1 MPPIAR
7 IIINIVLFQIGWL
20 VCVLS
25 AVNNIALISLLFAFT
40 AIGFHLF
47 FTPMRIKEI
56 QMLFLVTLTGT
67 AWETVMVQLGFMVYI
82 NGNIFEGLPPY
93 WILAMWLLFATTLNI
108 SLRWLHGRM
117 MLAALLGMLFGPITY
132 FAGSKL
138 GGVSFPE
145 TLSTIAVVAISWG
158 VLMPML
164 AVLAKRFD
172 GFTVSKEGQ

>member
-1 MPPIAR
+1 
-7 IIINIVLFQIGWL
+7 
-20 VCVLS
+20 
-25 AVNNIALISLLFAFT
+25 
-40 AIGFHLF
+40 
-47 FTPMRIKEI
+47 MRVKEI
-56 QMLFLVTLTGT
+56 QMLFLVTLTGA
-67 AWETVMVQLGFMVYI
+67 AWETIMVQLGFMVYI

-93 WILAMWLLFATTLNI
+93 WILAMWLLFATTLNL

-117 MLAALLGMLFGPITY
+117 MLAALLGILFGPITY

-172 GFTVSKEGQ
+172 GFTVSNEGQ